1 MREMVESLPRATAKS
16 NVLARLCGA
25 GLRSTAPGQG
35 CSEEGRDY
43 LSLKF
48 DDPSFNAATYAN
60 LFDDEGEEI
69 IPLAWRPRELAEDCR
84 RPPCAIRLVGA
95 P

>member
-1 MREMVESLPRATAKS
+1 MRSGTEI
-16 NVLARLCGA
+16 
-25 GLRSTAPGQG
+25 RSTRSRCSGEDNGVLFDQAPPP
-35 CSEEGRDY
+35 
-43 LSLKF
+43 LALI
-48 DDPSFNAATYAN
+48 YAN

-84 RPPCAIRLVGA
+84 RPPCPVRLVGA

>member
-1 MREMVESLPRATAKS
+1 MRTRTEIDSTRSKYFGEDNGVLSVKPRTP
-16 NVLARLCGA
+16 LAPIC
-25 GLRSTAPGQG
+25 
-35 CSEEGRDY
+35 
-43 LSLKF
+43 
-48 DDPSFNAATYAN
+48 AN

-84 RPPCAIRLVGA
+84 RPPCPVRLVGA

>member
-1 MREMVESLPRATAKS
+1 MSV
-16 NVLARLCGA
+16 
-25 GLRSTAPGQG
+25 RSGTEIHSILEAFLGNNG
-35 CSEEGRDY
+35 VV
-43 LSLKF
+43 SLKLR
-48 DDPSFNAATYAN
+48 PAPALIYAN

-84 RPPCAIRLVGA
+84 RPPCPVRLVGA

>member
-1 MREMVESLPRATAKS
+1 MRSRIEIDST
-16 NVLARLCGA
+16 RLE
-25 GLRSTAPGQG
+25 
-35 CSEEGRDY
+35 CSEEGRNY
-43 LSLKF
+43 LLLKF
-48 DDPSFNAATYAN
+48 DDPSFNAPIYAN

-84 RPPCAIRLVGA
+84 QLPWPVRLVGA

>member
-1 MREMVESLPRATAKS
+1 MRSRTEIDSTRSKYFGED
-16 NVLARLCGA
+16 NGVLSAQ
-25 GLRSTAPGQG
+25 AP
-35 CSEEGRDY
+35 
-43 LSLKF
+43 LALI
-48 DDPSFNAATYAN
+48 YAN

-84 RPPCAIRLVGA
+84 RPPCPVRLVGA